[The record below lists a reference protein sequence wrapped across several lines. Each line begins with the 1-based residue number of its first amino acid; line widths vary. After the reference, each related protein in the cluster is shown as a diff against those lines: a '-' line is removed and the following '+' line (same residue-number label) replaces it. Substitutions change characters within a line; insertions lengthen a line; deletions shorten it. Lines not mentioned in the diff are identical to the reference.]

1 MKGRRVAEIIMDWVN
16 NRLENC
22 TPRSVQ
28 NLVMFRICII
38 DLSECPESSLIKFED
53 TAKTGE
59 AASILEHRMR
69 IQNVMLQKTSGKCR
83 MQFKGNFASVLC
95 LGRNNQLQKY
105 RAEATTRWKVG
116 VGAKVL

>member
-1 MKGRRVAEIIMDWVN
+1 MKGGRLAEIIIDWVN

-38 DLSECPESSLIKFED
+38 DLNECPERPLIKFED

-69 IQNVMLQKTSGKCR
+69 IQNVMLQKTPGKCR
-83 MQFKGNFASVLC
+83 MQFKRNFASVLC
-95 LGRNNQLQKY
+95 LGRNNQLQKCST
-105 RAEATTRWKVG
+105 EATTRWRVG